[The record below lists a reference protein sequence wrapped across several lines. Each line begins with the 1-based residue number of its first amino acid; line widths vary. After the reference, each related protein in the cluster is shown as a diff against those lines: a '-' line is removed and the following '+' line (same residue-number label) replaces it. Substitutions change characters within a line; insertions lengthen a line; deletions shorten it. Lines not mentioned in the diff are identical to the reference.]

1 MELNHVT
8 SGVSLALQAIS
19 ALQEQAASNIAGISS
34 GVTEVKHTDFRAL
47 LSHLSSTGGAADS
60 YMSVAQLTE
69 QLSLSKA
76 AVATQ
81 MAEEV
86 LISQRLAGKYST
98 VIEAYNRQL
107 ALYRLAVTGRA

>member
-8 SGVSLALQAIS
+8 SGVSLALQALS

-34 GVTEVKHTDFRAL
+34 GVAEVKHTDFRAL
-47 LSHLSSTGGAADS
+47 LLHLSSNADAANS
-60 YMSVAQLTE
+60 LAKLTE

-76 AVATQ
+76 AGATQ